1 MQIKKMEVQGFKSF
15 ADKTTVEFPVGV
27 TAIVGP
33 NGSGKSNIS
42 DAVRWVLGEQSTK
55 NLRSG
60 KMEDVIFAGTEN
72 RRKVGFAEV
81 SLYIDNSDGVL
92 PVDYSE
98 VVITRR
104 LFRSGESS
112 YLINGSECRLKDVQ
126 ELFLDTGVGKDG
138 YSLIGQGKIDEII
151 SSKSEERRAIFE
163 EASGIMKYKTR
174 KEEALKKL
182 ANADINLERVN
193 DILKEVETNLLPLE
207 EKSKK
212 ARKYLEIKDKLKVLD
227 VNIFLNDVK
236 QNAEKLG
243 EINSQISTLNADI
256 EKEEKDALEMEKA
269 KLNLKERLTAV
280 SNQIEENQS
289 KYYELDSLLQKFNSK
304 KELLKSNIDN
314 SNNQIERLENE
325 IVSDN
330 EKIKV
335 LEEEILNR
343 EKKKENLLNNKKKF
357 EDELNEKQTKLSTI
371 METLDKKGEYIQN
384 LKKEIEQLEEK
395 NDEINIEDSSF
406 DATIDALNRQI
417 EDLSKSSN
425 GDSSEKDRI
434 TMDKESA
441 VEKINEIN
449 KKIIDINE
457 KINEEENK
465 QNAINTEK
473 EKIEL
478 ELDDI
483 KKEYMTLSSSLSYL
497 KHLEEENEGYVKS
510 VKSIIEHAKE
520 NNLTTIHGTVASVIS
535 TEEKYER
542 AIEIA
547 LGGYIQ
553 NIIVDTEN
561 DAKNMIEYLKKNS
574 YGRATFLPLSSMKKV
589 VKENYKELSKFDGF
603 IGMAADLVKTD
614 SRYENIVNI
623 ALNKCAIIDN
633 LDSANY
639 IHSKLKENI
648 KLVTLEGD
656 LIQPLGSITGGQTSN
671 KTSGVIGREEKI
683 KKITT
688 SLKEME
694 SKSKEITEKYDA
706 IVKEFDDYA
715 LMKATLVSEKEKLNV
730 NLAVF
735 KEKLENLNKEEEKIL
750 DRRNRLKE
758 NTENLKNQI
767 DELNNKIIENNKK
780 LEENNLNIEKRQKE
794 VEEYARFNKENQ
806 KELDIL
812 NEDITNLKISLASFD
827 ESSASID
834 EMKEKLIEDIDNFKD
849 GKEKKATQKREFM
862 LSIIEYNKE
871 IEDIEKQAEESKKF
885 KEEYISISD
894 NLKVTKNDISEK
906 LDTLEVKMLEGVN
919 RTVKIKDEVAK
930 LDNKKVKYDLELDNL
945 KNRMW
950 DEYELTVNSSKE
962 FAASSEVVEDISKA
976 KKEAEEYRKE
986 IKELGDVDVTSIDAY
1001 TETKARHNFITAQ
1014 KKDLDETKKKLENL
1028 IDNITTIMK
1037 DQFSTQF
1044 KEINSNF
1051 KDTFGKLFGGGKAA
1065 LKLTDESN
1073 ILESGIEIEVQ
1084 PPGKKLQNMSLLS
1097 GGEKALTAIALL
1109 FAILKIKAPP
1119 FCILDEI
1126 EAALDDVNVS
1136 RFADYIKM
1144 YSDNTQFIVITHRK
1158 GTMEAAKTVYGVT
1171 MEEYGV
1177 SKLVS
1182 MKLK

>member
-15 ADKTTVEFPVGV
+15 ADKTTVEFPEGV

-42 DAVRWVLGEQSTK
+42 DSVRWVLGEQSTK

-81 SLYIDNSDGVL
+81 SLYIDNQDGSL

-98 VVITRR
+98 VVVTRR

-112 YLINGSECRLKDVQ
+112 YLINGTECRLKDVQ

-182 ANADINLERVN
+182 SNAEINLERVN

-212 ARKYLEIKDKLKVLD
+212 ARKYLEIKDKLKILD

-243 EINSQISTLNADI
+243 EINSQISVLNSDI

-269 KLNLKERLTAV
+269 KLNLKDRLNSV
-280 SNQIEENQS
+280 SDQIEENQS
-289 KYYELDSLLQKFNSK
+289 KYYELENTLQKFDSK
-304 KELLKSNIDN
+304 KELLNSNIEN
-314 SNNQIERLENE
+314 SSKQIERLETE
-325 IVSDN
+325 IVQDN
-330 EKIKV
+330 EKIKL
-335 LEEEILNR
+335 LEEEIENR
-343 EKKKENLLNNKKKF
+343 EKKKESLLNNKKKF
-357 EDELNEKQTKLSTI
+357 EDELSLKQTKLSEI
-371 METLDKKGEYIQN
+371 MKTLDEKGEHIQN
-384 LKKEIEQLEEK
+384 LKKQIEVLEEEI
-395 NDEINIEDSSF
+395 DEINIENSSY
-406 DATIDALNRQI
+406 DAKVGALNKQL
-417 EDLSKSSN
+417 EDLSKSSS
-425 GDSSEKDRI
+425 GDLSEKDRV
-434 TMDKESA
+434 TMEKDEVAK
-441 VEKINEIN
+441 KINEIN
-449 KKIIDINE
+449 LSISEINE
-457 KINEEENK
+457 KITIEENREK
-465 QNAINTEK
+465 EINLEK

-478 ELDDI
+478 EIDNI
-483 KKEYMTLSSSLSYL
+483 KKEYMTLSSSLAYL

-510 VKSIIEHAKE
+510 VKSVIEYAKT
-520 NNLTTIHGTVASVIS
+520 NNINTIYGTVASVI
-535 TEEKYER
+535 TTDEKYER

-547 LGGYIQ
+547 LGGYMQ
-553 NIIVDTEN
+553 NIIVESQN

-574 YGRATFLPLSSMKKV
+574 LGRATFLPLSSMKKSK
-589 VKENYKELSKFDGF
+589 KETFKDLEKFDGF
-603 IGMAADLVKTD
+603 IGMAEDLVSTD
-614 SRYENIVNI
+614 EKYQNIINI
-623 ALNKCAIIDN
+623 ALNRCAIIDN

-639 IHSKLKENI
+639 IHSKLKEPV
-648 KLVTLEGD
+648 KLVTIDGE
-656 LIQPLGSITGGQTSN
+656 LIQPVGSITGGQTSN
-671 KTSGVIGREEKI
+671 KTIGVIGREEKI
-683 KKITT
+683 KKISA

-694 SKSKEITEKYDA
+694 SKSKEITEKYES
-706 IVKEFDDYA
+706 ISKEIEGVISSKGEFLAEKDN
-715 LMKATLVSEKEKLNV
+715 LNVSLAVLKEKID
-730 NLAVF
+730 
-735 KEKLENLNKEEEKIL
+735 NLNKEETKIIE
-750 DRRNRLKE
+750 RRNKL
-758 NTENLKNQI
+758 TENKESLKNEI
-767 DELNNKIIENNKK
+767 EDLNQKIIENNSKSK
-780 LEENNLNIEKRQKE
+780 ENLEKIDEKNKE
-794 VEEYARFNKENQ
+794 VEEYVRFNKENQ
-806 KELDIL
+806 NELDIL

-834 EMKEKLIEDIDNFKD
+834 EMKQKLLDDINNFKD
-849 GKEKKATQKREFM
+849 GTEKKSAQKREFM
-862 LSIIEYNKE
+862 LAIIDYNKE
-871 IEDIEKQAEESKKF
+871 IEDICSKAEESKKF
-885 KEEYISISD
+885 KEEYLSLSE
-894 NLKVTKNDISEK
+894 NLKNSKNDISEK

-919 RTVKIKDEVAK
+919 RTVKIKDEVAR
-930 LDNKKVKYDLELDNL
+930 LENKKVKFDLELDNI

-962 FAASSEVVEDISKA
+962 FAASSELVEDISKA
-976 KKEAEEYRKE
+976 KKEAESYRKE
-986 IKELGDVDVTSIDAY
+986 IKDLGDVDVTSIDAY
-1001 TETKARHNFITAQ
+1001 TETKARHDFITAQ

-1028 IDNITTIMK
+1028 IDNITTVMK
-1037 DQFSTQF
+1037 DQFSSQF
-1044 KEINSNF
+1044 KQININF
-1051 KDTFGKLFGGGKAA
+1051 KNTFEKLFGGGKAS
-1065 LKLTDESN
+1065 LKLTDEN
-1073 ILESGIEIEVQ
+1073 DILESGIEIEVQ